1 MNVET
6 QEINGF
12 QIDTFNQYK
21 LEEGKTQGTCP
32 LCSADRK
39 GEHKKAKCASYDW
52 ERGIGT
58 CHNCNKTFQMHTY
71 QRKGKSEKVYVKPEN
86 VRVTEPDYAYA
97 IADKVVEWFGTRG
110 ISRQTLEELMITD
123 GTTFMPQTNKV
134 ENVIEF
140 NYFMGDE
147 VVNIKYRD
155 GRKNF
160 KLYKG
165 AEKVFYNINSIV
177 GYEYCVIV
185 EGEMDVLALHE
196 AGITNA
202 ISVPNG
208 ATLNNNN
215 LEYLDNCIDYFEDKT
230 KIILAVDSDEAGQA
244 LQAELVRRLGSEVCY
259 IATFDDCKDA
269 NEYLLK
275 HGKEKLSQRIT
286 RSKPV
291 PLENVVT
298 FRDLEDEVTDFVR
311 NGFKP
316 GFQVGLPNFD
326 RIFSTYTG
334 QFITVTGIP
343 SSGKSDFVDQMV
355 VGYNQNYGWKT
366 AFASPENTPAY
377 LHAHKLM
384 RKVWQGMPTKDD
396 IGGDRWNQVAEH
408 CNSNFFH
415 IDMER
420 YTLESVLRKAA
431 ELVKRKG
438 IKCLVI
444 DPFNKVRDVDAK
456 TEDVNKYT
464 MEYLQKIEV
473 FAKKYDVLVFIVA
486 HPTKMYKG
494 SDGKIEEPTMYNIKG
509 GGEWYDASYHGLLV
523 HRDYENK
530 TVKCKVLKVKFQ
542 NLGENGAEAHFK
554 WLPDSGSFQPI
565 EVPDMSSEKM
575 PWE

>member
-1 MNVET
+1 MQT
-6 QEINGF
+6 LEINGF
-12 QIDTFNQYK
+12 VIDEFNQHK
-21 LEEGKTQGTCP
+21 LEEGKKQGVCP
-32 LCSADRK
+32 VCSHTRK
-39 GEHKKAKCASYDW
+39 PKNKDAKCASYDW
-52 ERGIGT
+52 DRGLGT
-58 CHNCNKTFQMHTY
+58 CHNCDAKFQLHTY
-71 QRKGKSEKVYVKPEN
+71 KRTRKAEKVYVKPE
-86 VRVTEPDYAYA
+86 TYKPEEPGTQ
-97 IADKVVEWFGTRG
+97 VEDWFLTRG
-110 ISRQTLEELMITD
+110 ISKQTLTD
-123 GTTFMPQTNKV
+123 LKVSEGPEWMPQTQKS
-134 ENVIEF
+134 ENVIKF
-140 NYFMGDE
+140 NYFMGGE
-147 VVNIKYRD
+147 LTNVKYRD

-165 AEKVFYNINSIV
+165 AEKVFYNIDSIV

-208 ATLNNNN
+208 ATLNTNN
-215 LEYLDNCIDYFEDKT
+215 LDYLDSCIDYFDDKD

-244 LQAELVRRLGSEVCY
+244 LQTELIRRLGSEVCY
-259 IATFDDCKDA
+259 ITTFEDCKDA
-269 NEYLLK
+269 NEYLIK
-275 HGKEKLSQRIT
+275 HGKDKLTARIT
-286 RSKPV
+286 GAKPV
-291 PLENVVT
+291 PLENVTT
-298 FRDLEDEVTDFVR
+298 FRDVEDEVTDFVR

-316 GFQVGLPNFD
+316 GFQIGLQNFD
-326 RIFSTYTG
+326 DIFSTYTG

-355 VGYNQNYGWKT
+355 IGYNANYGWKT
-366 AFASPENTPAY
+366 AFASPENVPTY

-384 RKVWQGMPTKDD
+384 RKTWQGMPTKADL
-396 IGGDRWNQVAEH
+396 GGEKWNQIADH
-408 CNSNFFH
+408 CNSNYFH

-420 YTLESVLRKAA
+420 YTLESVLKKAA

-444 DPFNKVRDVDAK
+444 DPFNKVRDVNCK
-456 TEDVNKYT
+456 TEDVNRYT
-464 MEYLQKIEV
+464 MEYLSKIEI

-486 HPTKMYKG
+486 HPTKMYKDK
-494 SDGKIEEPTMYNIKG
+494 DGKIEEPTMYNIKG

-523 HRDYENK
+523 HRNYEEK

-554 WLPDSGSFQPI
+554 WEPSSGCFIPH
-565 EVPDMSSEKM
+565 EPLNMVGEKM

>member
-1 MNVET
+1 MQTV
-6 QEINGF
+6 EINGF
-12 QIDTFNQYK
+12 EIDEFNQHK
-21 LEEGKTQGTCP
+21 LEEGKKQGICP
-32 LCSADRK
+32 ICSHDRK
-39 GEHKKAKCASYDW
+39 PKNQKAKCASYDW
-52 ERGIGT
+52 ERGLGT
-58 CHNCNKTFQMHTY
+58 CHNCNTSFQLHTY
-71 QRKGKSEKVYVKPEN
+71 KRKGNSERVYVKPE
-86 VRVTEPDYAYA
+86 
-97 IADKVVEWFGTRG
+97 KVLMKAPGSKVEDWFKTRG
-110 ISRQTLEELMITD
+110 ISKQTLSDLKITE
-123 GTTFMPQTNKV
+123 GPEWMPQTGKT
-134 ENVIEF
+134 ENVIKF
-140 NYFMGDE
+140 NYFMGGE
-147 VVNIKYRD
+147 LTNVKYRD

-160 KLYKG
+160 KLFKG
-165 AEKVFYNINSIV
+165 AEKVFYNIDSIV

-208 ATLNNNN
+208 ATLNSNN
-215 LEYLDNCIDYFEDKT
+215 LDYLDSCIDYFEDKE

-244 LQAELVRRLGSEVCY
+244 LQTELIRRLGSEVCH

-269 NEYLLK
+269 NEYLTK
-275 HGKEKLSQRIT
+275 HGSEKLVARIT
-286 RSKPV
+286 GARPV
-291 PLENVVT
+291 PLENVTT
-298 FRDLEDEVTDFVR
+298 FRDIEDEITDFVR
-311 NGFKP
+311 NGFKK
-316 GFQVGLPNFD
+316 GFQVGLSNFD
-326 RIFSTYTG
+326 EIFSTYTG

-366 AFASPENTPAY
+366 AFASPENVPTY

-384 RKVWQGMPTKDD
+384 RKVWQGMPSKQDL
-396 IGGDRWNQVAEH
+396 GGDKWNQVADH

-420 YTLESVLRKAA
+420 YTLESVLKKGA

-444 DPFNKVRDVDAK
+444 DPFNKVRDVDCK
-456 TEDVNKYT
+456 TEDVNRYT
-464 MEYLQKIEV
+464 MEYLSKIEI

-486 HPTKMYKG
+486 HPTKMYKDK
-494 SDGKIEEPTMYNIKG
+494 DGKIEEPTMYNIKG

-530 TVKCKVLKVKFQ
+530 TVKAKVLKVKFQ
-542 NLGENGAEAHFK
+542 NLGENGAEANFK
-554 WLPDSGSFQPI
+554 WEPKSGCFIPH
-565 EVPDMSSEKM
+565 EPVNLNGEKM